1 MISQYNIASN
11 ILYIYIWPKM
21 QCNRKCNINI
31 KKYNTQVDAIIKH
44 VNRHNTGN
52 IVEVNIM

>member
-1 MISQYNIASN
+1 
-11 ILYIYIWPKM
+11 M

>member
-1 MISQYNIASN
+1 
-11 ILYIYIWPKM
+11 M

-31 KKYNTQVDAIIKH
+31 KKKYNTQVDAIIKH